1 MKLNT
6 IFAALSLVALPAL
19 AIAQGSHSGH
29 GSHAPAAGGHSGHG
43 SHTPAAGGHSGHG
56 SHSAAPASQT
66 DTPATKAYRE
76 ANAKMHKEMDIR
88 FTNDADADFIRA
100 MIPHHQGAID
110 MAKVVLQHG
119 KDEQTKKLAADVIR
133 EQEREIAEMRE
144 WLKKRGM

>member
-1 MKLNT
+1 MKPNT
-6 IFAALSLVALPAL
+6 ILVALAVAALPAL
-19 AIAQGSHSGH
+19 AIAQG
-29 GSHAPAAGGHSGHG
+29 GHSGHG
-43 SHTPAAGGHSGHG
+43 SHMPASGGHGGHG
-56 SHSAAPASQT
+56 SHAAAPASQA

-76 ANAKMHKEMDIR
+76 ANAKMHKDMDIR

-133 EQEREIAEMRE
+133 EQEREIAQMRE
-144 WLKKRGM
+144 WLKKRGL

>member
-1 MKLNT
+1 MKPNT
-6 IFAALSLVALPAL
+6 ILVALAVAALPAL
-19 AIAQGSHSGH
+19 AIAQ
-29 GSHAPAAGGHSGHG
+29 GGHSGHG
-43 SHTPAAGGHSGHG
+43 SHTPASGGHGGHG
-56 SHSAAPASQT
+56 SHAAAPASQA

-133 EQEREIAEMRE
+133 EQEREIAQMRE
-144 WLKKRGM
+144 WLKKRGL

>member
-1 MKLNT
+1 MKPNT
-6 IFAALSLVALPAL
+6 ILVALAVAALPAL
-19 AIAQGSHSGH
+19 AIAQ
-29 GSHAPAAGGHSGHG
+29 GGHSGHG
-43 SHTPAAGGHSGHG
+43 SHTPASGGHGGHG
-56 SHSAAPASQT
+56 SHAAAPASQA

>member
-1 MKLNT
+1 MKPNT
-6 IFAALSLVALPAL
+6 ILVALAVAALPAL
-19 AIAQGSHSGH
+19 AIAQ
-29 GSHAPAAGGHSGHG
+29 GGHSGHG
-43 SHTPAAGGHSGHG
+43 SHTPASGGHGGHG
-56 SHSAAPASQT
+56 SHAAAPASQA

-133 EQEREIAEMRE
+133 EQEREIAELRE
-144 WLKKRGM
+144 WLIKRGL